1 MYVYRAHLRPLASHL
16 TCLSRPL
23 VLTLSVLTLQE
34 TGAVTAVNIW
44 PPPAPPKLIIPKLA
58 SGLLSAQSAQLT
70 NKIDLHRYLG
80 PNSVVELSSDSE
92 DEKPKKRR
100 KRSRSRSRRREKRR
114 KRSRSR
120 SRHRR
125 HKKDR
130 RRHSSERDNDRRR
143 RRRHHHRSSDES
155 EEEEKH
161 RRRGGSHSDSD
172 DSRVERIDR
181 IKPIIEE
188 IVQPTVNKM
197 TEELRAKVRAM
208 LETK

>member
-1 MYVYRAHLRPLASHL
+1 MYAGPGPLSPL
-16 TCLSRPL
+16 TSPL
-23 VLTLSVLTLQE
+23 PLCRVLLLTLSVLTLQE
-34 TGAVTAVNIW
+34 TGSVTAVNIW
-44 PPPAPPKLIIPKLA
+44 PPPAPPKLVIPKLA
-58 SGLLSAQSAQLT
+58 TGWFCGSESAGYSLI
-70 NKIDLHRYLG
+70 KPRYLDT
-80 PNSVVELSSDSE
+80 NSVVELSSDSE

-120 SRHRR
+120 SRHRK

-130 RRHSSERDNDRRR
+130 RRHSSERDSERRR
-143 RRRHHHRSSDES
+143 RRRHHYRSSSGS
-155 EEEEKH
+155 EEEEDRH
-161 RRRGGSHSDSD
+161 RRRAGSEEDSD
-172 DSRVERIDR
+172 GSRPGRAGR
-181 IKPIIEE
+181 TNPIIEE